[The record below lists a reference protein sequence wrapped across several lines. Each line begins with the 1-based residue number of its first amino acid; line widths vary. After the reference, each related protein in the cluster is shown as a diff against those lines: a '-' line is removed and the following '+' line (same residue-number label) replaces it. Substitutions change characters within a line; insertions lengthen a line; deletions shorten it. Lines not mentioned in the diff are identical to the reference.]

1 MPRESKSLFDTLER
15 EAFRSG
21 IQARTKDSS
30 KWFRTKVQELGR
42 QNPHSMMRDQA
53 LIKKRGFQTGSMYMF
68 MYDPKH
74 RKTLPYYDS
83 FPLIIAVE
91 RAKGGFYG
99 LNLHYLSPVL
109 RARFLDKLMENTNN
123 RKFDDTTRIT
133 INYSMLKS
141 VAKMKEFQPCFKHY
155 LTKHVDSNIVMVE
168 SPEWEIAIFL
178 KTESFKKKSKS
189 HVWGQSRRSY

>member
-1 MPRESKSLFDTLER
+1 MAEKQKSLFDTLEK

-21 IQARTKDSS
+21 IQARTQDSS
-30 KWFRTKVQELGR
+30 KWFRAKVQELGR
-42 QNPHSMMRDQA
+42 QNPHKVLRDDA
-53 LIKKRGFQTGSMYMF
+53 LVKRRGFRTGSMYMF

-91 RAKGGFYG
+91 RAPKGFYG

-109 RARFLDKLMENTNN
+109 RAKFLDKLMENTNN
-123 RKFDDTTRIT
+123 RKFDETTRMT
-133 INYSMLKS
+133 LNYQALKS
-141 VAKMKEFQPCFKHY
+141 VGKLKEFAPCFKHY
-155 LTKHVDSNIVMVE
+155 LTNHVDSNIVMVE
-168 SPEWEIAIFL
+168 APEWEIAIFL

>member
-1 MPRESKSLFDTLER
+1 
-15 EAFRSG
+15 
-21 IQARTKDSS
+21 
-30 KWFRTKVQELGR
+30 
-42 QNPHSMMRDQA
+42 
-53 LIKKRGFQTGSMYMF
+53 

-91 RAKGGFYG
+91 RAPKGFYG

-109 RARFLDKLMENTNN
+109 RAKFLDKLMENTNN
-123 RKFDDTTRIT
+123 RKFDETTRMT
-133 INYSMLKS
+133 LNYQALKS
-141 VAKMKEFQPCFKHY
+141 VGKLKEFAPCFKHY
-155 LTKHVDSNIVMVE
+155 LTNHVDSNIVMVE
-168 SPEWEIAIFL
+168 APEWEIAIFL

>member
-1 MPRESKSLFDTLER
+1 MAEKQKSLFDTLEKS
-15 EAFRSG
+15 AFRSG
-21 IQARTKDSS
+21 IQARTAESS
-30 KWFRTKVQELGR
+30 KWFRSKVQELGR
-42 QNPHSMMRDQA
+42 QNPHVVLRDEA
-53 LIKKRGFQTGSMYMF
+53 LIKKRGFRTGSMYMF

-91 RAKGGFYG
+91 RAPKGFYG

-109 RARFLDKLMENTNN
+109 RAKFLDKLMENTNN
-123 RKFDDTTRIT
+123 RMFDETTRLT
-133 INYSMLKS
+133 LNYQALKS
-141 VAKMKEFQPCFKHY
+141 VGKLKEFAPCFKHY
-155 LTKHVDSNIVMVE
+155 LTNHVDSNIVMVE
-168 SPEWEIAIFL
+168 APEWEIAIFL